1 MRQCLGCKGVFPRHE
16 LLRLVKQPDG
26 AIRFDASG
34 RAHGRGGYVCP
45 EITCLRKASKS
56 RHPRFN
62 LSLTEIRTLVEE
74 MRKHYAGGIA
84 RSVKRAA
91 RMGYLSES
99 AAAERSDLGCIAHG
113 LCEHAWHGHGV
124 ESNGYT
130 CPAPIKDGYP
140 FLPALTRDLKLLERL
155 SSEVF

>member
-16 LLRLVKQPDG
+16 LLRLVKLPDG
-26 AIRFDASG
+26 TIRFDASG
-34 RAHGRGGYVCP
+34 HAHGRGGYVCP

-84 RSVKRAA
+84 RSVARAD
-91 RMGYLSES
+91 RMGYLSGYNT
-99 AAAERSDLGCIAHG
+99 ADRSDQGRVAHG
-113 LCEHAWHGHGV
+113 LCEHAWHGV
-124 ESNGYT
+124 ESNGYVY
-130 CPAPIKDGYP
+130 PAPIKDGYP

>member
-26 AIRFDASG
+26 AVCFDAS
-34 RAHGRGGYVCP
+34 RQAPGRGGYVCP
-45 EITCLRKASKS
+45 DVACLRKASKA

-62 LSLTEIRTLVEE
+62 LSLTEIGTIVKE

-84 RSVKRAA
+84 RTVERAA
-91 RMGYLSES
+91 RMGYLKES
-99 AAAERSDLGCIAHG
+99 GVEDWSDPLGIARA
-113 LCEHAWHGHGV
+113 LCEHNRLGV
-124 ESNGYT
+124 EPGGYAG
-130 CPAPIKDGYP
+130 PAPIKDGYP
-140 FLPALTRDLKLLERL
+140 FLTALARDLQLLERL

>member
-16 LLRLVKQPDG
+16 LLRLVKRPDG
-26 AIRFDASG
+26 AICFDASR
-34 RAHGRGGYVCP
+34 RAQGRGGYVCP
-45 EITCLRKASKS
+45 DISCLRKASKS

-74 MRKHYAGGIA
+74 MRKHYTGGIA
-84 RSVKRAA
+84 RAVVRAA

-99 AAAERSDLGCIAHG
+99 GAADRSDLGRVAHA
-113 LCEHAWHGHGV
+113 LCEHARHGA
-124 ESNGYT
+124 EPNGYA
-130 CPAPIKDGYP
+130 CPAPIKEGYP
-140 FLPALTRDLKLLERL
+140 FLPALARDLKLLERL

>member
-26 AIRFDASG
+26 AIRFDAS
-34 RAHGRGGYVCP
+34 RQAPGRGGYVCP
-45 EITCLRKASKS
+45 DSACLRKASKS

-74 MRKHYAGGIA
+74 MRKHYSGGIA
-84 RSVKRAA
+84 RSVARAD
-91 RMGYLSES
+91 RMGYLDVSR
-99 AAAERSDLGCIAHG
+99 AADRSDMGRFAQG
-113 LCEHAWHGHGV
+113 LCEHARRGT
-124 ESNGYT
+124 EPDGYAD
-130 CPAPIKDGYP
+130 PGPIKDGYP
-140 FLPALTRDLKLLERL
+140 FLPALKRDLKLLERL

>member
-16 LLRLVKQPDG
+16 LLRLVKLPDG
-26 AIRFDASG
+26 AIRFDAS
-34 RAHGRGGYVCP
+34 RHAHGRGGYVCP

-74 MRKHYAGGIA
+74 MQKHYASGIA
-84 RSVKRAA
+84 RSVERAA

-99 AAAERSDLGCIAHG
+99 AAADRSDQGRVVHG
-113 LCEHAWHGHGV
+113 LCEHAWHSV
-124 ESNGYT
+124 EYNGYA
-130 CPAPIKDGYP
+130 CPTPIKDGYP